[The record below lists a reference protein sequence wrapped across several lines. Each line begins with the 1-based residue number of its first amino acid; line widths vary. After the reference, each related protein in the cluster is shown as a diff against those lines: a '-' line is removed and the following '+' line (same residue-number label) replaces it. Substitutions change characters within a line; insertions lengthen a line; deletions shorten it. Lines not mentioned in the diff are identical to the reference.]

1 MRTAACLQLLS
12 HYSSSSKGKSR
23 KQDWDYD
30 TYNTAYLAKINS
42 SHSNG
47 LFFDYNGSHSFMVM
61 YIYPLTVR
69 ILTFKRFTGVS
80 QSLSF
85 LIFRLSRYEVKFDWP
100 TDLFITPIL
109 PIRETQTVQ
118 LMKALCRTGFLK
130 FTESQILPTIPRAT
144 DHVRTKTFALL
155 LLLLLLFLFLL
166 LLKESQD
173 KY

>member
-1 MRTAACLQLLS
+1 MRTAACLKLLS
-12 HYSSSSKGKSR
+12 HYSSSSTESQENR
-23 KQDWDYD
+23 TETTTHTIQHII
-30 TYNTAYLAKINS
+30 AKIILAIQI
-42 SHSNG
+42 G
-47 LFFDYNGSHSFMVM
+47 LFLDYNGSYSFTVM
-61 YIYPLTVR
+61 YISLDSQ

-118 LMKALCRTGFLK
+118 LMKARCRTGFLK
-130 FTESQILPTIPRAT
+130 LVFTEGQILPTIQKAT
-144 DHVRTKTFALL
+144 DHIRTKTFELL
-155 LLLLLLFLFLL
+155 LLLLLLFLL